1 MKSSIIKNVKWL
13 LLAAIVPALVIG
25 CTQIELPDLVWPKPP
40 ETARIKY
47 TRQYTG
53 GANFQAKSKAA
64 DVLLGAKRSLVLK
77 KPKGIHVAKDGKIYT
92 TDTAAGDIFIF
103 DPVNK
108 TATSTGSMGANFFF
122 KPIGVTTDAKNRI
135 FITDSQTDKV
145 TVLNQK
151 GKVLATLVP
160 RTPFKQPS
168 GIAADDEHNNLYV
181 IDTHNHHI
189 EVFHLDTL
197 KHKDT
202 IGKRGKDE
210 GEFNF
215 PSNITVDSE
224 GHVYVVDTMNGR
236 VQIFD
241 SEGRFINMFG
251 QFGDV
256 TGMFARP
263 KGIGVDS
270 EGHIYVV
277 DAAFNNVQIFN
288 QDGEPL
294 MAFAGYG
301 DDRGGMILPSG
312 ISVGPEDYIYVID
325 SWNRRVKV
333 FEFIGEKHAERKKTG
348 RIAPVE
354 PKQKN

>member
-1 MKSSIIKNVKWL
+1 MKSPILKNVKQL
-13 LLAAIVPALVIG
+13 LILAIVPVLLIG
-25 CTQIELPDLVWPKPP
+25 CATIEIPDLVWPEPP
-40 ETARIKY
+40 DTPRVKY

-53 GANFQAKSKAA
+53 GADFQSKNKAA
-64 DVLLGAKRSLVLK
+64 DILLGARRSLVLK
-77 KPKGIHVAKDGKIYT
+77 KPKGVHVAKDGKIYV
-92 TDTAAGDIFIF
+92 TDTAAGDVFIL

-108 TATSTGSMGANFFF
+108 TANSVNSMGAKYFF
-122 KPIGVTTDAKNRI
+122 KPIGVTTDDQNRI

-145 TVLNQK
+145 IVLDQE

-160 RTPFKQPS
+160 KTPFKQPS
-168 GIAADDEHNNLYV
+168 GIAADSERNRLYV

-189 EVFHLDTL
+189 EVFALDTL
-197 KHKDT
+197 KHEDT
-202 IGKRGKDE
+202 IGKRGQDE

-215 PSNITVDSE
+215 PSNITVDTQ

-256 TGMFARP
+256 SGMFARP

-288 QDGEPL
+288 QEGEPM
-294 MAFAGYG
+294 MAFIGYG

-312 ISVGPEDYIYVID
+312 IAIGPDDYIYVVD

-333 FEFIGEKHAERKKTG
+333 LEYLGEKHDEREKTG
-348 RIAPVE
+348 RVSPVE
-354 PKQKN
+354 PKKN